1 MRVDELGVNEMG
13 VDEMGIRLGGTT
25 PLKCCPTDK

>member
-13 VDEMGIRLGGTT
+13 VDEMGNRRSGTT